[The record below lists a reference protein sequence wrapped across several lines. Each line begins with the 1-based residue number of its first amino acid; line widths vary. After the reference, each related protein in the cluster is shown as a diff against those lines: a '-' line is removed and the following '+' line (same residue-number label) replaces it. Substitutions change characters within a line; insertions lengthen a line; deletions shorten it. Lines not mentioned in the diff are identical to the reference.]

1 MTEPAPAQVALGGLC
16 PACGAKT
23 LFAGSLRFADR
34 CPVCGLDYTR
44 FNVGDGPAAFLTLIV
59 GALIA
64 GLAIWLELAVSPP
77 WWVHAVI
84 WLPVTVIG
92 VMISLRIAKAALL
105 ALEYRN
111 KAREGRIAS

>member
-1 MTEPAPAQVALGGLC
+1 MIAPTPGQAALGGLC

-23 LFAGSLRFADR
+23 LFTGTLRFADR
-34 CPVCGLDYTR
+34 CPACGLDYTR

-64 GLAIWLELAVSPP
+64 GLAIWLELAASPP
-77 WWVHAVI
+77 WWVHALI
-84 WLPVTVIG
+84 WLPMTIIG
-92 VMISLRIAKAALL
+92 VMLSLRVAKAALL

-111 KAREGRIAS
+111 KAREGRIAQ